1 MPLVRIAL
9 RRGKAP
15 QDRLAIAEA
24 IHRCMVSELQVPA
37 HDRFQIITEHDPASL
52 IYDQEYLGIERSDD
66 IVIIQITLNR
76 GRTLDAKRRFYRA
89 VANALAARPGI
100 RPQDVF
106 VNLLE
111 VAKEDWSFGNG
122 IAQYA
127 PEETA

>member
-24 IHRCMVSELQVPA
+24 IHRCMVGELQVPA

-52 IYDQEYLGIERSDD
+52 IYDPEYLGIERSDD

-76 GRTLDAKRRFYRA
+76 GRTLDAKRLFYRA

-106 VNLLE
+106 VNLVE

-127 PEETA
+127 PEETV

>member
-1 MPLVRIAL
+1 
-9 RRGKAP
+9 
-15 QDRLAIAEA
+15 
-24 IHRCMVSELQVPA
+24 
-37 HDRFQIITEHDPASL
+37 
-52 IYDQEYLGIERSDD
+52 
-66 IVIIQITLNR
+66 VIIQITLNR

-106 VNLLE
+106 VNLVE